1 MGQSQNNMKNL
12 QILIQILLLSSASLR
27 EIRRVRRETFGGTL
41 LSRSVGKVSQEIF
54 GSLINDGSEDSN
66 IVISPAS
73 IHLALS
79 LLYHG
84 SASHTKDELEKFLNY
99 DTIKESYI
107 QNATQKLLKSY
118 GDKIKE
124 VKSRSTIEN
133 ANTIFTDKHLNIKDS
148 FKKDLAEYLFAK
160 VQQVDFQ
167 EPVKSAKVIN
177 NWVQNKTRNLI
188 KDLISPVL
196 ITDDSKLLLLN
207 AIYFKANW
215 MSNFDKLDT
224 VSRPFRV
231 REGVNKNVDIM
242 TQTNLFQYKYNYDFK
257 SQIISLPYQDENF
270 SMIVILPFE
279 EGNEKVNEVI
289 NKVLEED
296 LNTIIRGME
305 ETEVDIFLP
314 KFKLSYKSE
323 LVNVLQKKGLTNL
336 FQNGD
341 FSRISDEEELEVSDI
356 VHETKIEV
364 NEVGSEAAGVTGILL
379 GVRSGPSANVEQM
392 VVDRPFVFVI
402 HDKQNNIPL
411 FIGKIAA
418 PTESLE
424 NTGDNV
430 INSENPISTLRDN
443 DDFQNVKNSSGSG
456 FGLRGVDL
464 DNSKNTVSVRGQ
476 DVIQVLNGLDLDPE
490 DKNFYLNNPDKIDQL
505 GLHVNCTLVSV
516 RELTN
521 TKNVMFPCG
530 GRDTQPIED
539 YQKKH
544 GDPSL
549 LGVNGEQAALQ
560 AQAGV

>member
-1 MGQSQNNMKNL
+1 MKNL

-27 EIRRVRRETFGGTL
+27 EIRRRVRRETLKETH
-41 LSRSVGKVSQEIF
+41 LSRSVGKVSKAIF
-54 GSLINDGSEDSN
+54 GSLIEDGSEDSN
-66 IVISPAS
+66 IVISPTS

-84 SASHTKDELEKFLNY
+84 SASHTKDELLKFLDY

-118 GDKIKE
+118 GDKIEE

-148 FKKDLAEYLFAK
+148 YKDDLAKYLFAE
-160 VQQVDFQ
+160 VQQVDYQ
-167 EPVKSAKVIN
+167 EPVKSAQEIN
-177 NWVQNKTRNLI
+177 NWVQKKTRNLI
-188 KDLISPVL
+188 QDLISPDL

-215 MSNFDKLDT
+215 MSNFNKLET

-242 TQTNLFQYKYNYDFK
+242 TQTNLFQYKYNYDFQ

-289 NKVLEED
+289 NKVLTIPSN
-296 LNTIIRGME
+296 LNTIILGME

-341 FSRISDEEELEVSDI
+341 FSRISDDEELEVSDI

-418 PTESLE
+418 PTESVE
-424 NTGDNV
+424 NTGDNL
-430 INSENPISTLRDN
+430 INSESPVSTLRDD
-443 DDFQNVKNSSGSG
+443 DDFPIVKNSSGSG

-464 DNSKNTVSVRGQ
+464 DIPKNTVGVRGQ
-476 DVIQVLNGLDLDPE
+476 DLVAALSGLDLDPE
-490 DKNFYLNNPDKIDQL
+490 EKNFYLNNPDKFDEL
-505 GLHVNCTLVSV
+505 GLHVNCTSISV

>member
-27 EIRRVRRETFGGTL
+27 EISRVRRDTFDNHY
-41 LSRSVGKVSQEIF
+41 LSRSVGEVSKAIF
-54 GSLINDGSEDSN
+54 GSLIEDGSEDSN
-66 IVISPAS
+66 IVISPTS

-84 SASHTKDELEKFLNY
+84 SASHTKDELKNFLNY
-99 DTIKESYI
+99 DYIEESYI
-107 QNATQKLLKSY
+107 QNATRQLLKSY
-118 GDKIKE
+118 GDKIEE

-133 ANTIFTDKHLNIKDS
+133 ANTIFTDKHLNVKDS
-148 FKKDLAEYLFAK
+148 FKNDLAKYLFAE
-160 VQQVDFQ
+160 VQQVDYK
-167 EPVKSAKVIN
+167 EPVKSAEEIN

-188 KDLISPVL
+188 QDLISPDL

-215 MSNFDKLDT
+215 MSNFDKLET

-231 REGVNKNVDIM
+231 KEGVNKNVDIM
-242 TQTNLFQYKYNYDFK
+242 TQTNLFQYKYNYDFQ
-257 SQIISLPYQDENF
+257 SQIISPPYQDENF

-279 EGNEKVNEVI
+279 EGNENVNKVI

-296 LNTIIRGME
+296 LKTIIRGME

-341 FSRISDEEELEVSDI
+341 FSRITDDEELEVSDI

-364 NEVGSEAAGVTGILL
+364 NEVGSEAAGVTGIFL

-411 FIGKIAA
+411 FIGRIAS
-418 PTESLE
+418 PTESVE

-430 INSENPISTLRDN
+430 INSESPVSTLRDD
-443 DDFQNVKNSSGSG
+443 DDFPIVKNSSGSG

-464 DNSKNTVSVRGQ
+464 DNSKNTVGVRGQ

-505 GLHVNCTLVSV
+505 GLHVNCTSVSV

-549 LGVNGEQAALQ
+549 LGVNGGQ
-560 AQAGV
+560 GCFST

>member
-1 MGQSQNNMKNL
+1 MKNL

-27 EIRRVRRETFGGTL
+27 EIRRRVRRETLKETH
-41 LSRSVGKVSQEIF
+41 LSRSVGKVSQAIF
-54 GSLINDGSEDSN
+54 GSLIEDGSEDSN
-66 IVISPAS
+66 IVISPTS

-84 SASHTKDELEKFLNY
+84 SASHTKDELKNFLNY
-99 DTIKESYI
+99 NGVEESTI
-107 QNATQKLLKSY
+107 QNATRKLLKSY
-118 GDKIKE
+118 GDKIEE

-148 FKKDLAEYLFAK
+148 YKNDLAKYLFAEVK
-160 VQQVDFQ
+160 QVDYQ
-167 EPVKSAKVIN
+167 EPVKSAQEIN
-177 NWVQNKTRNLI
+177 NWVQEKTRNLI
-188 KDLISPVL
+188 KDLISPDL

-215 MSNFDKLDT
+215 MNNFDKLET

-242 TQTNLFQYKYNYDFK
+242 TQTNLFQYKYHYDFQ

-270 SMIVILPFE
+270 AMIVILPFE

-289 NKVLEED
+289 TKVFEFEHN
-296 LNTIIRGME
+296 LNTIINGME

-341 FSRISDEEELEVSDI
+341 FSRISDDEELEVSDI

-418 PTESLE
+418 PTESVE
-424 NTGDNV
+424 NTGDNL
-430 INSENPISTLRDN
+430 INSESPVSTFRE
-443 DDFQNVKNSSGSG
+443 DDFANVNNASGSG

-464 DNSKNTVSVRGQ
+464 ENSKNTVGLRGQ
-476 DVIQVLNGLDLDPE
+476 DLVAALSGLDLDPE
-490 DKNFYLNNPDKIDQL
+490 EKNFYLNNPEKFDEL
-505 GLHVNCTLVSV
+505 GLHQNCTSISV

>member
-1 MGQSQNNMKNL
+1 MKNL

-27 EIRRVRRETFGGTL
+27 EIRRRVRRETLKETH
-41 LSRSVGKVSQEIF
+41 LSRSVGKVSEAIF
-54 GSLINDGSEDSN
+54 GSLIEDGSEDSN
-66 IVISPAS
+66 IVISPTS

-84 SASHTKDELEKFLNY
+84 SASHTKDELKNFLNY
-99 DTIKESYI
+99 DYIEESYI
-107 QNATQKLLKSY
+107 QNATRKLLKSY

-148 FKKDLAEYLFAK
+148 YKNDLAKYLFAEVK
-160 VQQVDFQ
+160 QVDYQ
-167 EPVKSAKVIN
+167 EPVKSAQEIN

-188 KDLISPVL
+188 QDLISPDL

-215 MSNFDKLDT
+215 MSNFDKLET

-231 REGVNKNVDIM
+231 EGGVTKNVDIM
-242 TQTNLFQYKYNYDFK
+242 TQTNLFQYKYNYDFQ

-270 SMIVILPFE
+270 AMIVILPFE
-279 EGNEKVNEVI
+279 EGNDKVTEVI
-289 NKVLEED
+289 NKVLTED

-341 FSRISDEEELEVSDI
+341 FSRISDDEELEVSDI

-418 PTESLE
+418 PTES
-424 NTGDNV
+424 
-430 INSENPISTLRDN
+430 
-443 DDFQNVKNSSGSG
+443 
-456 FGLRGVDL
+456 
-464 DNSKNTVSVRGQ
+464 
-476 DVIQVLNGLDLDPE
+476 
-490 DKNFYLNNPDKIDQL
+490 
-505 GLHVNCTLVSV
+505 
-516 RELTN
+516 
-521 TKNVMFPCG
+521 
-530 GRDTQPIED
+530 
-539 YQKKH
+539 
-544 GDPSL
+544 
-549 LGVNGEQAALQ
+549 A
-560 AQAGV
+560 

>member
-1 MGQSQNNMKNL
+1 MGVQSQNNMKNL
-12 QILIQILLLSSASLR
+12 EILIQILLLSSASLR
-27 EIRRVRRETFGGTL
+27 EIRRRVRRETFKETH
-41 LSRSVGKVSQEIF
+41 LSRSVGEVSKAIF
-54 GSLINDGSEDSN
+54 GSLIEDGSEDSN
-66 IVISPAS
+66 IVISPTS

-84 SASHTKDELEKFLNY
+84 SASHTKDELKNFLKYNS
-99 DTIKESYI
+99 IKESYI

-118 GDKIKE
+118 GDKIEE

-148 FKKDLAEYLFAK
+148 YKDDLAEYLFAE

-167 EPVKSAKVIN
+167 EPVKSAQEIN

-188 KDLISPVL
+188 QDLISPDL

-215 MSNFDKLDT
+215 VSNFDKLDT

-231 REGVNKNVDIM
+231 KEGGVNKNVDIM
-242 TQTNLFQYKYNYDFK
+242 TQTNLFQYKYNYDFQ

-270 SMIVILPFE
+270 AMIVFLPFE
-279 EGNEKVNEVI
+279 KGNENVNKVI

-341 FSRISDEEELEVSDI
+341 FSRITDEEELEVSDI

-418 PTESLE
+418 PTESVA
-424 NTGDNV
+424 NTGDNL
-430 INSENPISTLRDN
+430 ISPVDTYRE
-443 DDFQNVKNSSGSG
+443 DDFANVKNSSGSG

-464 DNSKNTVSVRGQ
+464 DNSKNTVGVRGQ
-476 DVIQVLNGLDLDPE
+476 DIIQVLDGLDPE

-505 GLHVNCTLVSV
+505 GVNVNCTSVSM

-549 LGVNGEQAALQ
+549 LGVNGEQATLQ

>member
-1 MGQSQNNMKNL
+1 MKNL
-12 QILIQILLLSSASLR
+12 EILIQILLLSSASLR
-27 EIRRVRRETFGGTL
+27 EIRRRVRRETFEETH
-41 LSRSVGKVSQEIF
+41 LSRSVGKVSKAIF
-54 GSLINDGSEDSN
+54 GSLIEDGSEDSN
-66 IVISPAS
+66 IVISPTS

-84 SASHTKDELEKFLNY
+84 SASHTKDELKNFLNY
-99 DTIKESYI
+99 DYIEESYI
-107 QNATQKLLKSY
+107 QNATRKLLKSY
-118 GDKIKE
+118 GDKIEE

-133 ANTIFTDKHLNIKDS
+133 ANVIFTDKDLNIKDS
-148 FKKDLAEYLFAK
+148 YKNDLAKYLFAEVK
-160 VQQVDFQ
+160 QVDYQ
-167 EPVKSAKVIN
+167 EPVKSAQEIN
-177 NWVQNKTRNLI
+177 NWVQEKTRNLI
-188 KDLISPVL
+188 KDLISPDL

-215 MSNFDKLDT
+215 MSNFDKLET

-231 REGVNKNVDIM
+231 EGGVTKNVDIM
-242 TQTNLFQYKYNYDFK
+242 TQTNLFQYKYHYDFQ

-270 SMIVILPFE
+270 AMIVILPFE

-289 NKVLEED
+289 NKVLTIPSN
-296 LNTIIRGME
+296 LNTIILGME

-341 FSRISDEEELEVSDI
+341 SSRISDEEELEVSDI

-418 PTESLE
+418 PTESVE
-424 NTGDNV
+424 NTGDNL
-430 INSENPISTLRDN
+430 INSEKPISTLRD
-443 DDFQNVKNSSGSG
+443 DDDLPIVKNSSGSG

-464 DNSKNTVSVRGQ
+464 DNSKNTVGVRGQ
-476 DVIQVLNGLDLDPE
+476 DLVQVLDGLDPE

-505 GLHVNCTLVSV
+505 GVHVNCTSISV

>member
-1 MGQSQNNMKNL
+1 MGVQSQNNMKNL
-12 QILIQILLLSSASLR
+12 EILIQILLLSSASLR
-27 EIRRVRRETFGGTL
+27 EIRRRVRRETLKETH
-41 LSRSVGKVSQEIF
+41 LSRSVGKVSKAIF
-54 GSLINDGSEDSN
+54 GSLIEDGSEDSN
-66 IVISPAS
+66 IVISPTS

-84 SASHTKDELEKFLNY
+84 SASHTKDELKNFLKYNSVE
-99 DTIKESYI
+99 ESYI

-118 GDKIKE
+118 GDEIEE

-160 VQQVDFQ
+160 VQQVDYQ

-188 KDLISPVL
+188 KDLISPDL

-215 MSNFDKLDT
+215 MSNFDKLET

-231 REGVNKNVDIM
+231 KGGVNKNVDIM
-242 TQTNLFQYKYNYDFK
+242 SQTNLFQYKYNYDFQ
-257 SQIISLPYQDENF
+257 SQIISLPYQDEDF
-270 SMIVILPFE
+270 AMIVFLPFE
-279 EGNEKVNEVI
+279 KGNENVNKVI

-305 ETEVDIFLP
+305 GTEVDIFLP

-341 FSRISDEEELEVSDI
+341 FSRITDEEELEVSDI

-364 NEVGSEAAGVTGILL
+364 NEIGSEAAGVTGILL

-402 HDKQNNIPL
+402 HDKQNNLPL
-411 FIGKIAA
+411 FIGKIAN
-418 PTESLE
+418 PTESVE
-424 NTGDNV
+424 NTVDN
-430 INSENPISTLRDN
+430 
-443 DDFQNVKNSSGSG
+443 
-456 FGLRGVDL
+456 
-464 DNSKNTVSVRGQ
+464 
-476 DVIQVLNGLDLDPE
+476 
-490 DKNFYLNNPDKIDQL
+490 
-505 GLHVNCTLVSV
+505 
-516 RELTN
+516 
-521 TKNVMFPCG
+521 
-530 GRDTQPIED
+530 
-539 YQKKH
+539 
-544 GDPSL
+544 
-549 LGVNGEQAALQ
+549 
-560 AQAGV
+560 

>member
-1 MGQSQNNMKNL
+1 MKNL

-27 EIRRVRRETFGGTL
+27 EIRRRVRRETLKETH
-41 LSRSVGKVSQEIF
+41 LSRSVGKVSKAIF
-54 GSLINDGSEDSN
+54 GSLIEDGSEDSN
-66 IVISPAS
+66 IVISPTS

-84 SASHTKDELEKFLNY
+84 SASHTKDELLKFLDY

-118 GDKIKE
+118 GDKIEE

-148 FKKDLAEYLFAK
+148 YKDDLAKYLFAE
-160 VQQVDFQ
+160 VQQVDYQ
-167 EPVKSAKVIN
+167 EPVKSAQEIN
-177 NWVQNKTRNLI
+177 NWVQKKTRNLI
-188 KDLISPVL
+188 QDLISPDL

-215 MSNFDKLDT
+215 MSNFNKLET

-242 TQTNLFQYKYNYDFK
+242 TQTNLFQYKYNYDFQ

-289 NKVLEED
+289 NKVLTIPSN
-296 LNTIIRGME
+296 LNTIILGME

-341 FSRISDEEELEVSDI
+341 FSRISDDEELEVSDI

-411 FIGKIAA
+411 FIGKIGS
-418 PTESLE
+418 PTESVE
-424 NTGDNV
+424 NTGDNL
-430 INSENPISTLRDN
+430 INSEKPISTLRD
-443 DDFQNVKNSSGSG
+443 DDDLPIVKNSSGSG

-464 DNSKNTVSVRGQ
+464 DTSKNTVGVRGQ
-476 DVIQVLNGLDLDPE
+476 DIIQVLDGLDPE

-505 GLHVNCTLVSV
+505 GVNVNCTLVSV

>member
-1 MGQSQNNMKNL
+1 MKNL

-27 EIRRVRRETFGGTL
+27 EIRRRVRRETLKETH
-41 LSRSVGKVSQEIF
+41 LSRSVGKVSQAIF
-54 GSLINDGSEDSN
+54 GSLIEDGSKDSN
-66 IVISPAS
+66 IVISPTS

-84 SASHTKDELEKFLNY
+84 SASHTKDELKNFLNY
-99 DTIKESYI
+99 NGVEESTI
-107 QNATQKLLKSY
+107 QNATRKLLKSY
-118 GDKIKE
+118 GDKIEE

-133 ANTIFTDKHLNIKDS
+133 ANVIFTDKDLNIKDS
-148 FKKDLAEYLFAK
+148 YKNDLAKYLFAEVK
-160 VQQVDFQ
+160 QVDYQ
-167 EPVKSAKVIN
+167 EPVKSAQEIN
-177 NWVQNKTRNLI
+177 NWVQEKTRNLI
-188 KDLISPVL
+188 QDLISPDL

-215 MSNFDKLDT
+215 MSNFDKLET

-242 TQTNLFQYKYNYDFK
+242 TQTNLFQYKYNYDFQ

-289 NKVLEED
+289 NKVLTIPSN
-296 LNTIIRGME
+296 LNTIILGME

-341 FSRISDEEELEVSDI
+341 FSRITDEEELEVSDI

-411 FIGKIAA
+411 FIGKIAS
-418 PTESLE
+418 PTESVE
-424 NTGDNV
+424 NTGDNL
-430 INSENPISTLRDN
+430 INSESPISTLRD
-443 DDFQNVKNSSGSG
+443 DDDLPIVKNSSGSG

-464 DNSKNTVSVRGQ
+464 DKNTVGVRGQ
-476 DVIQVLNGLDLDPE
+476 DLVQVLDGLDPE

-505 GLHVNCTLVSV
+505 GVNVNCTLVSV

>member
-1 MGQSQNNMKNL
+1 MKNL

-27 EIRRVRRETFGGTL
+27 EIRRVRRETFEETH
-41 LSRSVGKVSQEIF
+41 LSRSVGKVSKEIF
-54 GSLINDGSEDSN
+54 GSLIEDGSEDSN
-66 IVISPAS
+66 IVISPTS

-84 SASHTKDELEKFLNY
+84 SASHTKDELKNFLNY
-99 DTIKESYI
+99 DGVEESYI

-118 GDKIKE
+118 GDKIEE

-188 KDLISPVL
+188 KDLISPDL

-231 REGVNKNVDIM
+231 KEGGVNKNVDIM
-242 TQTNLFQYKYNYDFK
+242 TQTNLFQYKYNYDFQ

-270 SMIVILPFE
+270 AMIVFLPFE
-279 EGNEKVNEVI
+279 KGNENVNKVI

-341 FSRISDEEELEVSDI
+341 FSRISDDEELEVSDI

-418 PTESLE
+418 PTESVE
-424 NTGDNV
+424 NTVDNL
-430 INSENPISTLRDN
+430 INSEKPISTLRD
-443 DDFQNVKNSSGSG
+443 DDDLPIVKNSSGSG

-464 DNSKNTVSVRGQ
+464 DNSKNTVGVRGQ
-476 DVIQVLNGLDLDPE
+476 DLVQVLDGLDPE

-505 GLHVNCTLVSV
+505 GVNVNCTSISV

-539 YQKKH
+539 FIKKH

>member
-1 MGQSQNNMKNL
+1 MKNL

-27 EIRRVRRETFGGTL
+27 EIRRRVRRETLKETH
-41 LSRSVGKVSQEIF
+41 LSRSVGKVSKAIF
-54 GSLINDGSEDSN
+54 GSLIEDGSEDSN
-66 IVISPAS
+66 IVISPTS

-84 SASHTKDELEKFLNY
+84 SASHTKDELLKFLDY

-118 GDKIKE
+118 GDKIEE

-148 FKKDLAEYLFAK
+148 YKDDLAKYLFAE
-160 VQQVDFQ
+160 VQQVDYQ
-167 EPVKSAKVIN
+167 EPVKSAQEIN
-177 NWVQNKTRNLI
+177 NWVQKKTRNLI
-188 KDLISPVL
+188 QDLISPDL

-215 MSNFDKLDT
+215 MSNFNKLET

-242 TQTNLFQYKYNYDFK
+242 TQTNLFQYKYNYDFQ

-289 NKVLEED
+289 NKVLTIPSN
-296 LNTIIRGME
+296 LNTIILGME

-341 FSRISDEEELEVSDI
+341 FSRISDDEELEVSDI

-418 PTESLE
+418 PTESVA
-424 NTGDNV
+424 NTGDNL
-430 INSENPISTLRDN
+430 ISPVDTYRE
-443 DDFQNVKNSSGSG
+443 DDFANVKNSSGSG

-464 DNSKNTVSVRGQ
+464 DNSKNTVGVRGQ
-476 DVIQVLNGLDLDPE
+476 DVIQLLSGLDLDPE